1 MYIIWK
7 LVLFL
12 NLYPNECFVRAN
24 KNTDEHFDAQAKTI
38 QKHTFF
44 SKQSINEE
52 NVAMHLTNL
61 KIDNLQ
67 PLYVQTCYLL
77 LKS

>member
-1 MYIIWK
+1 
-7 LVLFL
+7 VLFL
-12 NLYPNECFVRAN
+12 NLYPNECFVRATKN
-24 KNTDEHFDAQAKTI
+24 NTDEHFDAQAKTI

-52 NVAMHLTNL
+52 NVAMHLTNW